1 MEEKRYFCDWLDNKA
16 NLVGEKL
23 FYKIVIAFLIIT
35 TAVSSLLYANV
46 IYPYD
51 NNIEENYKKLYDYL
65 EKIDNTIIVGEEG
78 IINIAAMPKEVIEYK
93 IIYQDDK
100 IVFKYSVKNDI
111 IRNNQFPSTLEE
123 TVNLSKDFQVLSKE
137 NNLGSKEEREKISK
151 QFASYTRLGI
161 MTSLVIFFAIMFLIL
176 VSLTISLL
184 HKLIDQKNL

>member
-16 NLVGEKL
+16 NLAGEKL

-65 EKIDNTIIVGEEG
+65 EKIDNTIVGEKG
-78 IINIAAMPKEVIEYK
+78 INMAAMPKEVIEYK

-111 IRNNQFPSTLEE
+111 IRNKQFPSTLKE

-184 HKLIDQKNL
+184 HKLTDQKNL

>member
-1 MEEKRYFCDWLDNKA
+1 MKEKWYFCDWVERKA
-16 NLVGEKL
+16 NLAGEKL

-78 IINIAAMPKEVIEYK
+78 IINMAAMPKEVIEYK

-184 HKLIDQKNL
+184 HKLIDQKSL